1 MGSVWPPRGSRP
13 LTHPSLS
20 PLYGQEVNN
29 FRLPRW
35 PSNSRR
41 GSLAP
46 QTPKGPQDKSEKE
59 LELELGPKASGGGS
73 STSIS
78 TSTSTNSYHSSPGP
92 MANGYLSRK
101 QLMYQAAKDLP
112 EGVDPA
118 QREVGARDPRHS
130 LPQPQHT

>member
-1 MGSVWPPRGSRP
+1 MARLQLRARGPVGSVWPPRGSRP
-13 LTHPSLS
+13 PIVPSLS

-35 PSNSRR
+35 PGNSRR

-46 QTPKGPQDKSEKE
+46 QAHKGPQDKSEKE
-59 LELELGPKASGGGS
+59 LELGPKAGGS
-73 STSIS
+73 SS
-78 TSTSTNSYHSSPGP
+78 STSTNSYHSSPGS

-112 EGVDPA
+112 EGVDPT
-118 QREVGARDPRHS
+118 QKEVGARDPRHS
-130 LPQPQHT
+130 LPQP